1 MFIPQDPMNAMAIT
15 ITFGANGR
23 YYVDKEFRRE
33 QGTDMPF
40 LPIPRSTKLR
50 RMLTEANEMIVC
62 PGVYD
67 GLSARI
73 AMQLDFKALYMVGPF
88 EFLHCNVTR
97 IKTLYCRLVQELQH
111 HG

>member
-1 MFIPQDPMNAMAIT
+1 MFIPQDSINAMAIT

-23 YYVDKEFRRE
+23 YYVDKEYGRE
-33 QGTDMPF
+33 QGTADIPF
-40 LPIPRSTKLR
+40 MHIPGSTKLR
-50 RMLTEANEMIVC
+50 RMLTETNDLIVC

-88 EFLHCNVTR
+88 EPLDS
-97 IKTLYCRLVQELQH
+97 TLS
-111 HG
+111 